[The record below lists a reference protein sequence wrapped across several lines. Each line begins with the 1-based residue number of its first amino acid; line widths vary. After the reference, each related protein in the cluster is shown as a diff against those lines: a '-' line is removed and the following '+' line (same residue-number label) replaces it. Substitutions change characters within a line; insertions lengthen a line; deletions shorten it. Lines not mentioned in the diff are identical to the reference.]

1 MTALF
6 VSLQNRLAGLRK
18 EDGQAMAEYG
28 LIIALV
34 AIVLVVA
41 LVFLQGG
48 LADVFNWIGQRL
60 RDATP

>member
-6 VSLQNRLAGLRK
+6 VSLQTRLAGLRK

-28 LIIALV
+28 LIIALI
-34 AIVLVVA
+34 AIVLVTA

-48 LADVFNWIGQRL
+48 LDDVFNWIGNRL
-60 RDATP
+60 RAATP